1 MFVIQYTKCFSVLLL
16 FSQMLKGWGIFEH
29 EVTCKYV
36 SNPVF
41 HMKGVNKIL
50 ATLMESLE
58 VTNMIQ
64 TILRLGFY
72 NLHP

>member
-1 MFVIQYTKCFSVLLL
+1 MLFQVLLL

-50 ATLMESLE
+50 ATLMDSLE
-58 VTNMIQ
+58 FTNVV
-64 TILRLGFY
+64 
-72 NLHP
+72 